1 MPSAL
6 ALGHANSP
14 GLVYGFLTDSS
25 ASLLVEL
32 PIVQGRLIMKVTND
46 IRRIKKK
53 KQI

>member
-32 PIVQGRLIMKVTND
+32 PKYKKTNYEGHKWYNKNIFKD
-46 IRRIKKK
+46 H
-53 KQI
+53 